1 MDMARLLPLIIILLL
16 LLNSLPCRSD
26 DQLTQAKPLS
36 PGDKL
41 ISENGVFALGFF
53 SPTNSNKSLYI
64 GIWYHGIP
72 EHTQCGSPTATTLPQ
87 AQPLHQRSSPS
98 PTTKAWCCRTPK
110 AAYSL
115 DNSSEHHRRR
125 WSGCRGATQLWELCP
140 PVGERNRPP
149 MAELRSPGPHH
160 PSNHEGTRGVC
171 LRAERLVR
179 RPRR

>member
-41 ISENGVFALGFF
+41 ISEKLQQKLIHRVLVPRNPGTYPSVGRQPRQPCHKHSRFTSEAR
-53 SPTNSNKSLYI
+53 
-64 GIWYHGIP
+64 H
-72 EHTQCGSPTATTLPQ
+72 HPQ
-87 AQPLHQRSSPS
+87 PRPGAVGHR
-98 PTTKAWCCRTPK
+98 R
-110 AAYSL
+110 AACSL

-125 WSGCRGATQLWELCP
+125 WSGCRGATRP

-149 MAELRSPGPHH
+149 MAELRSPDPHH

-171 LRAERLVR
+171 LRAEGLVR